1 MFDIEPQD
9 YEWRPPTPP
18 WLSPLI
24 IGLALAAT
32 AVAALTGFRTGRPA
46 VPPPEAGPQVAAAGM
61 HLTRP
66 AGWVPGST
74 HRDEVL
80 AAYPRTDLFSGLTIR
95 TQPGASASGAGED
108 PVRLGTL
115 DMWRHVSGSGVVRYT
130 LPTTRGALSISC
142 EGPPATLVKCE
153 RSISTLRL
161 DASRAIPLEGVAPKP
176 GFRAA
181 VGRYGRE
188 RASGRA
194 ALAHAATP
202 KAQRSAALALLQ
214 VSRRAA
220 RRLSGLAG
228 AAPLAQAVSDTAPA
242 YTALAEAATG
252 GKRARWRAA
261 AAEVRRAE
269 SAVAAELRRQR

>member
-1 MFDIEPQD
+1 M
-9 YEWRPPTPP
+9 
-18 WLSPLI
+18 
-24 IGLALAAT
+24 
-32 AVAALTGFRTGRPA
+32 
-46 VPPPEAGPQVAAAGM
+46 
-61 HLTRP
+61 
-66 AGWVPGST
+66 
-74 HRDEVL
+74 
-80 AAYPRTDLFSGLTIR
+80 
-95 TQPGASASGAGED
+95 
-108 PVRLGTL
+108 
-115 DMWRHVSGSGVVRYT
+115 
-130 LPTTRGALSISC
+130 
-142 EGPPATLVKCE
+142 
-153 RSISTLRL
+153 
-161 DASRAIPLEGVAPKP
+161 APKP